1 LTIASLFDVPMALP
15 MVPKVIQ
22 QLIQSFRREDSSVHE
37 VAAQL
42 ASDPVIGAKTLRLAN
57 SACFHF
63 SRKIGTVD
71 EALQLLGFVMVRNL
85 VLGFATARA
94 FKAVPGMDMPRF
106 WRHSLYT
113 ACGARWLARQ
123 GGGDDD
129 ADLAFTVGLLHG
141 LGQLVMHAAMPE
153 KMRVMDRACHP
164 LDGQRAALELQ
175 DLGYH
180 HGAVSAE
187 LARRWN
193 FPAEVCEPLSQ
204 WPAPLATDPAG
215 RLAAIVHIAS
225 WRARA
230 AAFDWTAEQAQASCP
245 TAVGAAIGLPLRWL
259 ADETTLAVGA
269 SESAMPPLA
278 DLTEG
283 LEAMFE

>member
-22 QLIQSFRREDSSVHE
+22 QLIQSFRREDTSVHE

-129 ADLAFTVGLLHG
+129 ADLAFTIGLLHG

-153 KMRVMDRACHP
+153 MTRDLDRVCHP
-164 LDGQRAALELQ
+164 LDGGRAALEVKE
-175 DLGYH
+175 LGYQ

-193 FPAEVCEPLSQ
+193 FPADVCEPLSQ
-204 WPAPLATDPAG
+204 WPMPLATDASG
-215 RLAAIVHIAS
+215 RLTAIVHIAA
-225 WRARA
+225 WRARVA
-230 AAFDWTAEQAQASCP
+230 VLGWSNEQAQDTCP
-245 TAVGAAIGLPLRWL
+245 VAVGAAVGLPLRWL
-259 ADETTLAVGA
+259 AEEATLAVGA
-269 SESAMPPLA
+269 SGAAMPPLA
-278 DLTEG
+278 ELTEG

>member
-85 VLGFATARA
+85 VLGFATSRA

-113 ACGARWLARQ
+113 ACGARWLARA

-129 ADLAFTVGLLHG
+129 ADLAFTIGLLHG
-141 LGQLVMHAAMPE
+141 LGQLVMHVALPE
-153 KMRVMDRACHP
+153 MTRDMDRACHP
-164 LDGQRAALELQ
+164 LDSGRAALEVQ
-175 DLGYH
+175 ELGYH

-193 FPAEVCEPLSQ
+193 FPAEVCEPLGQ
-204 WPAPLATDPAG
+204 WPAPRSTDAAG
-215 RLAAIVHIAS
+215 RLAAIVHIAA
-225 WRARA
+225 WRARVA
-230 AAFDWTAEQAQASCP
+230 ALGWSAEQALDSCP
-245 TAVGAAIGLPLRWL
+245 AAVGEAIGLEVGWVPEE
-259 ADETTLAVGA
+259 DTLGVGA
-269 SESAMPPLA
+269 SGKSMPPLA
-278 DLTEG
+278 ELTEG